1 MELAAITHRPESE
14 DAFLYTPDHLRLRL
28 HTKRDDIAKVTVL
41 YADPYWSEPTAD
53 GAYRFAYQEQALTI
67 LGEGQVHTHWGT
79 EVTVPYR
86 RIQYL
91 FSVTD
96 HNGDT
101 YLHGDRGLRPD
112 TEEERQSLGNYFK
125 LPYFHEI
132 DRVKTPDWVKDTVWY
147 QIFPERFANG
157 DTSNDPVGTLP
168 WNPSNHPSR
177 EAYYGGDLQGVL
189 DHMDDLV
196 ELGVNGIY
204 FNPLFKAQSNHKYD
218 TLDYFEIDPD
228 FGDKALFAQ
237 VIEEAHKRG
246 IKVMLD
252 AVFNHLGNNSLQW
265 QDVIKHGQDS
275 RFADWFHIQEFPV
288 TPYRNPINGEG
299 DPQFDT
305 FAFGEGMPKL
315 NTANPEVKAFLLE
328 IATYWIKQFD
338 IDAWRLDVANEIDHR
353 FWKEFADACLAIKP
367 DFYIL
372 GEIWHSSQTWLN
384 GDEFSGVMNYAYT
397 QLIEDYFLKHVLS
410 TRDFTGLLT
419 DQLMKYRDQTNQVML
434 NMLDSHDT
442 PRLLTLAHDNKA
454 LMFQTIAFT
463 FLQPGSP
470 CIYYGTE
477 MGMDGENDP
486 DDRKPMDWSQKGAA
500 AWQQTQK
507 LVQFRTD
514 HAHTLSRGEIQFET
528 VDGLLKVTRTGEETI
543 VGYFN
548 PTAEMISL
556 DLPAFDQSQNYV
568 SHILQPNG
576 YVLVVA

>member
-67 LGEGQVHTHWGT
+67 LGEGQVHTHWGA

-101 YLHGDRGLRPD
+101 YLYGDRGLRPD

-168 WNPSNHPSR
+168 WNPSDHPSR
-177 EAYYGGDLQGVL
+177 DAYYGGDLQGVL

-397 QLIEDYFLKHVLS
+397 QLIEDYYLKHALS

-576 YVLVVA
+576 YVMVVA

>member
-67 LGEGQVHTHWGT
+67 LGEGQVHTHWGA

-101 YLHGDRGLRPD
+101 YLYGDRGLRPD

-168 WNPSNHPSR
+168 WNPSDHPSR
-177 EAYYGGDLQGVL
+177 DAYYGGDLQGVL

-367 DFYIL
+367 DFISWVKSGTARRL
-372 GEIWHSSQTWLN
+372 G
-384 GDEFSGVMNYAYT
+384 
-397 QLIEDYFLKHVLS
+397 
-410 TRDFTGLLT
+410 
-419 DQLMKYRDQTNQVML
+419 
-434 NMLDSHDT
+434 
-442 PRLLTLAHDNKA
+442 
-454 LMFQTIAFT
+454 
-463 FLQPGSP
+463 
-470 CIYYGTE
+470 
-477 MGMDGENDP
+477 
-486 DDRKPMDWSQKGAA
+486 
-500 AWQQTQK
+500 
-507 LVQFRTD
+507 
-514 HAHTLSRGEIQFET
+514 
-528 VDGLLKVTRTGEETI
+528 
-543 VGYFN
+543 
-548 PTAEMISL
+548 
-556 DLPAFDQSQNYV
+556 
-568 SHILQPNG
+568 
-576 YVLVVA
+576 